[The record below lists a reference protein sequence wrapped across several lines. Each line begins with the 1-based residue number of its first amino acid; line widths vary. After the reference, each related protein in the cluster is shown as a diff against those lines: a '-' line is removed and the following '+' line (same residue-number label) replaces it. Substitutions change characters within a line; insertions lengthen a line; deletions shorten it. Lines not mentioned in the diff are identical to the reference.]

1 MKSQDKQQ
9 IKLRIEVKNLKK
21 KNQQLKTIIISL
33 VLSIMIILSLIP
45 SAYADTDTSSLFIW
59 DGTVSA
65 KFDSGSG
72 SVQTPYIIKTAEQL
86 AYFAYLVN
94 SGDDFS
100 GKYVKLEADI
110 KLNDTSNLQ
119 NWGDHP
125 EISYTFLPKNTFLS
139 IGSKQK
145 PFCGSFDGNGHTIY
159 GIFVLSN
166 KDNIGLFGYLG
177 SSAAISNLNIRD
189 SYICGN
195 DYVGSIAGFNSGS
208 VIGCTS
214 NATATG
220 RNNIGGI
227 CGFNTGTISKCINS
241 GKVYGNDNI
250 GGISNVVTST
260 DGNAVIDRCF
270 NSGNVSADNI
280 LAGGILGMGYVGYG
294 TSLDISDCYNTGN
307 ITAKMDVGGIIGM
320 TYIEQGKCNI
330 SRVYNVG
337 DVSGDSL
344 VGEIVGCKDNK
355 FSDISAEIKNCYY
368 LIKDNGD
375 SQYGVGHYSN
385 EKPIADNEGEINRLT
400 HEQFT
405 VKNNFAGFDFDN
417 VWTMKSFLGYSY
429 PTLQGLGYENLI
441 REVQIITLPENLNL
455 KIGDELD
462 LTGLIVVAKDDNGQA
477 FNIEDYEI
485 SGFDSSKPGE
495 QEVIVTYGR
504 CSVTFKVFV
513 EKLSVDPPTKT
524 ASADVITDST
534 VILALVEGCEY
545 RMDNG
550 DWQKSNVFT
559 DLEPNSAHTFYLRFM
574 ETETTQP
581 SEENEG
587 IEITTLKQKA
597 EDPQIAP
604 GVLEVTDRSIVLEK
618 IDGYEYKLNNDA
630 WQESNVFEN
639 LSHDTQYTVYY
650 RIAETETTYASK
662 ESAGIVVSTDK
673 LLGDVDNDKKV
684 TMVDVVMLQRYI
696 ASLTVLTS
704 EQIRLADV
712 YRDTEI
718 TMLDVTTIQKYI
730 ARIIE
735 KF

>member
-1 MKSQDKQQ
+1 M
-9 IKLRIEVKNLKK
+9 IKR
-21 KNQQLKTIIISL
+21 NQKRKTKVIPLI
-33 VLSIMIILSLIP
+33 LSFIMILTLIP
-45 SAYADTDTSSLFIW
+45 TAYAVTDTASLFVW
-59 DGTVSA
+59 DGSISA
-65 KFDSGSG
+65 KFDSGVG
-72 SVQTPYIIKTAEQL
+72 SADAPYIVRTAEQL

-100 GKYVKLEADI
+100 GKYVKLDADL
-110 KLNDTSNLQ
+110 KLNDTSELQ
-119 NWGDHP
+119 KWGEHP
-125 EISYTFLPKNTFLS
+125 EINYTFIPKNTWSS
-139 IGSKQK
+139 IGSKDK
-145 PFCGSFDGNGHTIY
+145 PFNGSFDGNGHTIY
-159 GIFVLSN
+159 GIFILSN
-166 KDNIGLFGYLG
+166 KDYVGLFGCTG
-177 SSAAISNLNIRD
+177 NSAAISNLNIRD

-195 DYVGSIAGFNSGS
+195 DYVGSVSGFNGGS
-208 VIGCTS
+208 AIGCTS
-214 NATATG
+214 NATVTG
-220 RNNIGGI
+220 EKNIGGI
-227 CGFNTGTISKCINS
+227 CGFNTGAISKCINS

-270 NSGNVSADNI
+270 NSGNISADNI

-307 ITAKMDVGGIIGM
+307 ITAKMDVGGIVGM

-355 FSDISAEIKNCYY
+355 FSNISAEIKNCYY

-375 SQYGVGHYSN
+375 YQYGVGHYSN
-385 EKPIADNEGEINRLT
+385 EKPIVDNEGEINRLT
-400 HEQFT
+400 HELFT

-441 REVQIITLPENLNL
+441 REIQIITLPKNL
-455 KIGDELD
+455 KLTLGDELD
-462 LTGLIVVAKDDNGQA
+462 LTGLMVAVKDDSGEA
-477 FNIEDYEI
+477 FTITDYEI
-485 SGFDSSKPGE
+485 SGYDSSKPGE
-495 QEVIVTYGR
+495 QEVIVSYGK
-504 CSVTFKVFV
+504 CLTSFKVFV
-513 EKLSVDPPTKT
+513 EKLTVEPPETT
-524 ASADVITDST
+524 ASVYVITDSS
-534 VILALVEGCEY
+534 VILVPVDGCEY
-545 RMDNG
+545 RMDDG
-550 DWQKSNVFT
+550 QWQKSNVFT
-559 DLEPNSAHTFYLRFM
+559 DLQPNSTHTFYLRFM

-597 EDPQIAP
+597 ENPQVVP
-604 GVLEVTDRSIVLEK
+604 EVLEVTDRSIVLEK
-618 IDGYEYKLNNDA
+618 IEGYEYRINDEP
-630 WQESNVFEN
+630 WQNSSVFNN
-639 LSHDTQYTVYY
+639 LSPDTQYTVYY
-650 RIAETETTYASK
+650 RIAETGTTYASK
-662 ESAGIVVSTDK
+662 ESVGIAVSTEK
-673 LLGDVDNDKKV
+673 MLGDVDNDKKV

-696 ASLTVLTS
+696 ASLTVLTP

-712 YRDTEI
+712 NRDTEI

-730 ARIIE
+730 AGIIE